1 LLVRLALLAAITATT
16 FVAVQQADAWH
27 AVDVQVSAKCN
38 AQTGNYDVTATI
50 LQSQD
55 WPGATV
61 KSLTPLTLPGS
72 TAGTRTITVV
82 IGWAATS
89 ETQTF
94 TRAVTLSGQCV
105 VVCVPQVVEKIVY
118 VDRPVE
124 VVREVPG
131 PERIVYVDRPAPPPA
146 PITVTKTVTLP
157 AATIIHYVPKKPRV
171 VTRWRTRTVVKRI
184 IVTKIVHDR
193 CPPPPVCC
201 EGKG

>member
-1 LLVRLALLAAITATT
+1 VFLRLALLATIIVT
-16 FVAVQQADAWH
+16 VCVSVQQADAWH
-27 AVDVQVSAKCN
+27 AIDVQAGAKCN
-38 AQTGNYDVTATI
+38 AQTGEYDITATI

-72 TAGTRTITVV
+72 TAGTRTVTIV

-94 TRAVTLSGQCV
+94 TRTVSLSGSCV

-118 VDRPVE
+118 VDRPTEVVRE
-124 VVREVPG
+124 VVREVPV
-131 PERIVYVDRPAPPPA
+131 EKIVVQEKIVEKPV
-146 PITVTKTVTLP
+146 IVTKTVVKWKT
-157 AATIIHYVPKKPRV
+157 RV
-171 VTRWRTRTVVKRI
+171 VTKWKTRTLVKH
-184 IVTKIVHDR
+184 VYHTKIVHDR